1 MWQSVAA
8 LAKGAVSMELGQH
21 GLSHTQ
27 AATMG
32 LHDYVTALEYTL
44 DTQYEEVEV
53 RFLHGNCVCA

>member
-1 MWQSVAA
+1 
-8 LAKGAVSMELGQH
+8 MELGQH